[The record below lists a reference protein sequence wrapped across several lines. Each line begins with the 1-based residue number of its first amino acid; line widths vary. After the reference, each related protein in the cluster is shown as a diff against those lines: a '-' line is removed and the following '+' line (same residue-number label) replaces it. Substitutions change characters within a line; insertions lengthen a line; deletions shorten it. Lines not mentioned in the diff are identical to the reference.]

1 MRLSNW
7 TWMTLCLLA
16 CDPAPAG
23 DTSGGDTSPTCDPEP
38 AEPAERAGWWDL
50 GMADP
55 VLNEVAL
62 YYLGQAWMGATD
74 VAEVL
79 ETLSRVPPDD
89 ERGWTVAFQ
98 QTSKR
103 LRALAEASEADGHP
117 QTAAMAYQRAAT
129 YLRAALHRHPDPWD
143 PEVTKLATE
152 AVDLHTR
159 SLLLSNSPC
168 SPVEIPYEST
178 TLPGYFCRAHE
189 AAGAQPTLIFH
200 EGKDGW
206 AEDGKFVVDAAMTR
220 GYNVLLFDGP
230 GMGKTI
236 RLQGLPFRH
245 DWEAVVTPV
254 VDFLEDM
261 PEVDPARI
269 GLFGVSLGGYLAP
282 RAAAYEHRLAVLV
295 ANPGVLDWGAAIR
308 AELALIDPGLP
319 DLYEADPAAFDAAI
333 TQMMEYSDFV
343 RWGIRDSYWHHGV
356 DSPSALIA
364 EVDRFRLGDAV
375 ADIQAR
381 TLVFDAEAEGRGQAA
396 ELYAALTCPKDYL
409 RFTAE
414 EAAQFHV
421 QPGATAMLTHRL
433 FDWLDD
439 NL

>member
-1 MRLSNW
+1 MRASNW
-7 TWMTLCLLA
+7 MWMTLWLAA

-23 DTSGGDTSPTCDPEP
+23 GGDSSPTCDTGMEPEGP
-38 AEPAERAGWWDL
+38 AARDWWDL

-74 VAEVL
+74 VSEML
-79 ETLSRVPPDD
+79 ETLTRVDPAD
-89 ERGWTVAFQ
+89 ERGWTTAFQ
-98 QTSKR
+98 QTSRR
-103 LRALAEASEADGHP
+103 LRALAEASEEAGHP
-117 QTAAMAYQRAAT
+117 WTAATAYQRAAT

-143 PEVTKLATE
+143 PEVAALAAE
-152 AVDLHTR
+152 AVDLHAR
-159 SLLLSNSPC
+159 YLLLSDSPC
-168 SPVEIPYEST
+168 KPVAIPYEST
-178 TLPGYFCRAHE
+178 TLPGYFCRAH
-189 AAGAQPTLIFH
+189 AAEGAQPTLIFH

-206 AEDGKFVVDAAMTR
+206 AEDGKFVVDAAMAR

-254 VDFLEDM
+254 VDFLADM
-261 PEVDPARI
+261 PEVDPARL

-282 RAAAYEHRLAVLV
+282 RAAAHEHRLAVLV

-319 DLYEADPAAFDAAI
+319 DLYAADPGAFDAAV
-333 TQMMEYSDFV
+333 TQIMEQSDFV
-343 RWGIRDSYWHHGV
+343 RWGIRDAYWHHGV
-356 DSPSALIA
+356 DSPSAFIA
-364 EVDRFRLGDAV
+364 EVDRFRLGDAA
-375 ADIQAR
+375 ADIRAR